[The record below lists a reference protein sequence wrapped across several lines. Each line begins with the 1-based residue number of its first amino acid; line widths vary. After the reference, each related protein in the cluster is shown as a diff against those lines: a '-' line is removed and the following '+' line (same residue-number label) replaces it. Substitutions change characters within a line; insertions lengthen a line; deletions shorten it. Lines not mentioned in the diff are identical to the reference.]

1 MSWLPEV
8 EEIERRRTLAR
19 LMGGAERIKRQHDG
33 GKLTIRERIEA
44 LVDPGSFQE
53 IGGLAGAGEYRDGNL
68 VNFTPAPFVG
78 GVAKVDGRPIA
89 VGGEDFTVR
98 GGSAA
103 MPMERG
109 KGTFIEHLADEWRL
123 PLFLFLDGAGAN
135 VEAVGNLGHTY
146 LPSSHNVFAP
156 MVEAGKQVPVM
167 GAVVGSIAGAV
178 AARAMLCHFT
188 VMSEPGGALFAA
200 GPPVVRRALGA
211 EVTKPEL
218 GGVKVHVQTS
228 GAVDNAAS
236 DDKDAIRQ
244 LKKFFGYLPST
255 VHELP
260 PVWPCDDPVDRR
272 EESLIDLVPRIR
284 TRPYDIR
291 KVIKAIAD
299 HGDFFEI
306 QPQYGTSVIV
316 ALTRVNGMP
325 IGVIANNPMVMGGA
339 LTAGASDKQGHFSEL
354 CDHFHIPILYL
365 ADVPGFM
372 IGPQAEQA
380 GTLRRGMRAFW
391 ASINMTVPVLTVV
404 TRKNYGMAG
413 HITGRANKL
422 NYRLGWPSGEWG
434 SIPIEG
440 GVDAAFRREIENAE
454 DPAKRRAEIE
464 ARLQEYRSVFK
475 TAEAFGVEDL
485 IDPRD
490 TRRYIAQWL
499 EIAYRQLPM
508 ELGIKVKAGVR
519 P

>member
-1 MSWLPEV
+1 MSWEPEV
-8 EEIERRRTLAR
+8 NEIALRRQFALQ
-19 LMGGAERIKRQHDG
+19 MGGPERVKRQHDS
-33 GKLTIRERIEA
+33 GKLTIRERIHA
-44 LVDPGSFQE
+44 LVDPGTFEE
-53 IGGLAGAGEYRDGNL
+53 IGGLAGVGTYTDGQITGFL
-68 VNFTPAPFVG
+68 PAPFVG
-78 GVAKVDGRPIA
+78 GVAKVDGRQVA

-98 GGSAA
+98 GGSAS
-103 MPMERG
+103 MPMERS
-109 KGTFIEHLADEWRL
+109 KGTFLERLAHEWRL

-135 VEAVGNLGHTY
+135 VEAVGDLGHTY

-156 MVEAGKQVPVM
+156 MVEAGVEVPVM

-188 VMSEPGGALFAA
+188 VMSEPAGALFAA
-200 GPPVVRRALGA
+200 GPPVVKRAIGA
-211 EVTKPEL
+211 VVTKAEL

-228 GAVDNAAS
+228 GAVDNAAL
-236 DDKDAIRQ
+236 DENDVIKQ
-244 LKKFFGYLPST
+244 LKKFFSYLPST

-260 PVWPCDDPVDRR
+260 TVLPCDDPPDRR
-272 EESLIDLVPRIR
+272 EESLLTLVPRTR
-284 TRPYDIR
+284 TRPYNMR
-291 KVIKAIAD
+291 KVIEAVCD
-299 HGDFFEI
+299 NGDYFEI

-316 ALTRVNGMP
+316 VLTRINGMP
-325 IGVIANNPMVMGGA
+325 VGLIANNPMMMGGA

-354 CDHFHIPILYL
+354 CDHFHIPIVYL

-380 GTLRRGMRAFW
+380 GTLRHGMRAFW

-440 GVDAAFRREIENAE
+440 GVDAAFRREIETAE

-464 ARLQEYRSVFK
+464 ARLQQFRSVFG

-490 TRRYIAQWL
+490 TRRYIAKWL
-499 EIAYRQLPM
+499 EIAYRQLPL
-508 ELGIKVKAGVR
+508 ELGIK
-519 P
+519 